1 MIALIIVVAALLV
14 SIAVPAFTTVAVKT
28 LETRSMNHAKQ
39 IGFACREYATDHAGN
54 YPPSLNAL
62 VPEYLPDR
70 DILRSPLNP
79 SDPVGY
85 VYTPGLR
92 DDSPGDAVLLV
103 DKFAPDLKHERIVI
117 HADDSAAVQNLPRN
131 HWW

>member
-1 MIALIIVVAALLV
+1 MNIARTLSLLFSTAAVSVLLTACPK
-14 SIAVPAFTTVAVKT
+14 SI
-28 LETRSMNHAKQ
+28 
-39 IGFACREYATDHAGN
+39 
-54 YPPSLNAL
+54 
-62 VPEYLPDR
+62 
-70 DILRSPLNP
+70 NP